1 MHQLFERLGYF
12 QRDNQQGHRES
23 EHRIAEAFNA
33 RYFVTAP
40 TELHAIADAPVD
52 KFFSNHIGVARGYYR
67 LVPVATA
74 SLRWTLQLRLN
85 KPLQFRRACFAETD
99 KMAYEFSLTINEE
112 RLRNVSI
119 VTQQLLNQ

>member
-1 MHQLFERLGYF
+1 MHQLLERLGHF

-67 LVPVATA
+67 LVPVATRVHGGLCSSDSINRCSSGA
-74 SLRWTLQLRLN
+74 RVSLKPTRW
-85 KPLQFRRACFAETD
+85 
-99 KMAYEFSLTINEE
+99 LT
-112 RLRNVSI
+112 SFP
-119 VTQQLLNQ
+119 